1 MSLQINNTGFKA
13 AAAPVSYNNRYTPP
27 MSEENVMNDIFLM
40 QQAEQQKASKREKSR
55 DRWGKANTIAQF
67 GIAAG
72 FISSAIIAFLALK
85 FSKAQAAGKL
95 DSLKDKSVLKFKE
108 IECRSFQATALTLK
122 QEISSKWL
130 KNVQEWM
137 KKWQNMPVQNQQ
149 NNVYFSMAHPEQVKH
164 SALN

>member
-1 MSLQINNTGFKA
+1 MSLQINNTSFKA
-13 AAAPVSYNNRYTPP
+13 VAPVSYNNRYTPP

-108 IECRSFQATALTLK
+108 IAEDSVPARQR
-122 QEISSKWL
+122 
-130 KNVQEWM
+130 
-137 KKWQNMPVQNQQ
+137 
-149 NNVYFSMAHPEQVKH
+149 
-164 SALN
+164 